1 MGNHPL
7 NPLNTTSSQNLQ
19 LSPCLETSILGPGWW
34 VCRRDDR
41 DAGNAPLGDGL
52 LVGPSVGHDQDAGL
66 EESSLDLISACG
78 ERTSDGAAAG
88 IPGEKHIC

>member
-1 MGNHPL
+1 MLWGL
-7 NPLNTTSSQNLQ
+7 SLLQ
-19 LSPCLETSILGPGWW
+19 GLAILGCCRGWKYQ
-34 VCRRDDR
+34 RDDR
-41 DAGNAPLGDGL
+41 DASVAPLGDGL